1 MSVPVWKRTESK
13 VEFLS
18 NFHKLRKEII
28 QILLR
33 DFGIKEKTYTI
44 ELIKTIYNID
54 NVDEETLK
62 NIMEKYKMNSIDL
75 IKYPPW
81 LIDTWRHD
89 ILKLLNLLGVEIEL
103 GNSIYVTTEPEYIE
117 RRRHFTLAIGYCNA
131 LKDKLQEIISM
142 INVSVGAYTNAGL
155 LLKKEIDLLKG
166 VRKADTKSWN
176 KLKNKQS
183 SIQNL

>member
-1 MSVPVWKRTESK
+1 
-13 VEFLS
+13 
-18 NFHKLRKEII
+18 
-28 QILLR
+28 
-33 DFGIKEKTYTI
+33 
-44 ELIKTIYNID
+44 
-54 NVDEETLK
+54 
-62 NIMEKYKMNSIDL
+62 MEKYKMNSIDL

-142 INVSVGAYTNAGL
+142 INVSVGAYTNARL

-183 SIQNL
+183 SVQNL

>member
-18 NFHKLRKEII
+18 NFNKLRKEII

-33 DFGIKEKTYTI
+33 DFGIKEKTYTV

-131 LKDKLQEIISM
+131 LKDKLQEIIST
-142 INVSVGAYTNAGL
+142 INVSVGAYTNVGL

-183 SIQNL
+183 SVQNL